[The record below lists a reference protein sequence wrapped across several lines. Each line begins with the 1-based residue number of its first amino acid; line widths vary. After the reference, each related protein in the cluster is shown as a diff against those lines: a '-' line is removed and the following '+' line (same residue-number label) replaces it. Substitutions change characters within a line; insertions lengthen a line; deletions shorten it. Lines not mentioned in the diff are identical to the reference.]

1 MVVPRCAVLICTT
14 EDLVFRKNLSRT
26 VLATRTT
33 EWQVPPVRVDLAC
46 AQTHRSRLGS
56 RKEAGRHSAGS
67 RDAVAEDLLWPTMA
81 AAIPKILKSTYHSVQ
96 HKRKG
101 DGADHSLQIILL
113 FFLSPLRFLLFFYIS
128 AIPGFTVV
136 LRH

>member
-1 MVVPRCAVLICTT
+1 MRLRRLAGDGVAEHGMGGGQSCSPKCTEYT
-14 EDLVFRKNLSRT
+14 GC
-26 VLATRTT
+26 
-33 EWQVPPVRVDLAC
+33 P
-46 AQTHRSRLGS
+46 
-56 RKEAGRHSAGS
+56 
-67 RDAVAEDLLWPTMA
+67 AVAEDLLWPTMA

>member
-1 MVVPRCAVLICTT
+1 M
-14 EDLVFRKNLSRT
+14 
-26 VLATRTT
+26 
-33 EWQVPPVRVDLAC
+33 
-46 AQTHRSRLGS
+46 
-56 RKEAGRHSAGS
+56 
-67 RDAVAEDLLWPTMA
+67 AEDLLWPTMA

-136 LRH
+136 LRHCLEARILVRDESSFQTQIIGSFDEDLASILYLQCPPPNAVFSHICVI

>member
-1 MVVPRCAVLICTT
+1 MDRII
-14 EDLVFRKNLSRT
+14 
-26 VLATRTT
+26 
-33 EWQVPPVRVDLAC
+33 Q
-46 AQTHRSRLGS
+46 
-56 RKEAGRHSAGS
+56 
-67 RDAVAEDLLWPTMA
+67 AVAEDLLWPTMA

>member
-1 MVVPRCAVLICTT
+1 M
-14 EDLVFRKNLSRT
+14 
-26 VLATRTT
+26 
-33 EWQVPPVRVDLAC
+33 
-46 AQTHRSRLGS
+46 
-56 RKEAGRHSAGS
+56 
-67 RDAVAEDLLWPTMA
+67 AEDLLWPTMA

-136 LRH
+136 LRHWSWGGPCPCMRGCVKYTVSYAARMHARKEAVYKEAGPLPFPLGAAGACRN